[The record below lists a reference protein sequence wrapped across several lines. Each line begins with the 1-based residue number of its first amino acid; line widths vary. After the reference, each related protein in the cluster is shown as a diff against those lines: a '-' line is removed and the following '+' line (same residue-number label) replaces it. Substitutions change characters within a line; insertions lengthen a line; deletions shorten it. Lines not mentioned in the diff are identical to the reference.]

1 MEKNRYILGI
11 DPGNYKIGIAILDT
25 RNNTIIYKNITKIF
39 NFLDVIQTMIN
50 EYEIIKIVLGNGT
63 GYKKVLFLINSL
75 NSLQNFSKNLSVEII
90 SEHNTTFQA
99 RKLYINEAKNWL
111 AKLIRFIKSF
121 FIDID
126 DYSAIVILQKYLAN
140 LNKVKNI
147 NNIPNIETNKDNF

>member
-25 RNNTIIYKNITKIF
+25 KNNTIIYKNITKIF

-75 NSLQNFSKNLSVEII
+75 NSLQNFNKNLSVEII

-99 RKLYINEAKNWL
+99 RKLYVNEAKNWL

-140 LNKVKNI
+140 LNKIKNI
-147 NNIPNIETNKDNF
+147 NNIPNIETNKDNS

>member
-25 RNNTIIYKNITKIF
+25 KNNTIIYKNITKIF

-75 NSLQNFSKNLSVEII
+75 NSVQNFSKNLSIEII

-140 LNKVKNI
+140 LNKIKNI
-147 NNIPNIETNKDNF
+147 NNIPNIETNKDNS

>member
-140 LNKVKNI
+140 LNKIKNI
-147 NNIPNIETNKDNF
+147 NNIPNIETNKDNS

>member
-1 MEKNRYILGI
+1 MKKNRYILGI

-25 RNNTIIYKNITKIF
+25 KNNTIIYKNITKIF

-63 GYKKVLFLINSL
+63 GYKKILFLINSL

-140 LNKVKNI
+140 LNKIKNI

>member
-63 GYKKVLFLINSL
+63 GYKKILFLINSL

-140 LNKVKNI
+140 LNKIKNI

>member
-25 RNNTIIYKNITKIF
+25 KNNTIIYKNIIKIF

-63 GYKKVLFLINSL
+63 GYKKILFLINSL
-75 NSLQNFSKNLSVEII
+75 NSPQNFSKNLSVEII
-90 SEHNTTFQA
+90 NEHNTTFQA
-99 RKLYINEAKNWL
+99 RKLYVNEAKNWL

-140 LNKVKNI
+140 LNKIKNI

>member
-25 RNNTIIYKNITKIF
+25 KNNTIIYKNITKIF

-140 LNKVKNI
+140 LNKIKNI
-147 NNIPNIETNKDNF
+147 NNIPNIETNKDNS

>member
-63 GYKKVLFLINSL
+63 GYKKILFLINSL

-99 RKLYINEAKNWL
+99 RKLYVNEAKNWL

-126 DYSAIVILQKYLAN
+126 DYSAIVILQKYLSN

-147 NNIPNIETNKDNF
+147 NNIPNIETNKDNS

>member
-75 NSLQNFSKNLSVEII
+75 NSVQNFSKNLSIEII

>member
-25 RNNTIIYKNITKIF
+25 KNNTIIYKNIIKIF

-63 GYKKVLFLINSL
+63 GYKKILFLINSL

-99 RKLYINEAKNWL
+99 RKLYVNEAKNWL

-121 FIDID
+121 FIDVD

-140 LNKVKNI
+140 LNKIKNI
-147 NNIPNIETNKDNF
+147 NNIPNI

>member
-75 NSLQNFSKNLSVEII
+75 NSVQNFSKNLSVEII

>member
-11 DPGNYKIGIAILDT
+11 DPGNYKIGIAIFDT
-25 RNNTIIYKNITKIF
+25 KNNTIIYKNITKIF

-63 GYKKVLFLINSL
+63 GYKKILFLINSL
-75 NSLQNFSKNLSVEII
+75 NSLQNFSKNFSVEII

-126 DYSAIVILQKYLAN
+126 DYSAIVILQKYLSN
-140 LNKVKNI
+140 LNKIKNI
-147 NNIPNIETNKDNF
+147 NNIPNIETNKDNS

>member
-25 RNNTIIYKNITKIF
+25 KNNTIIYKNITKIF
-39 NFLDVIQTMIN
+39 NFLDVTQTMIN

-63 GYKKVLFLINSL
+63 GYKKILFLINSL

-140 LNKVKNI
+140 LNKIKNI
-147 NNIPNIETNKDNF
+147 NNIPNIETNKDNS

>member
-25 RNNTIIYKNITKIF
+25 KNNTIIYKNIIKIF

-63 GYKKVLFLINSL
+63 GYKKILFLINSL
-75 NSLQNFSKNLSVEII
+75 NSPQNFSKNLSVEII

-99 RKLYINEAKNWL
+99 RKLYVNEAKNWL

-126 DYSAIVILQKYLAN
+126 DYSAIVILQKYLVN
-140 LNKVKNI
+140 LNKIKNI

>member
-25 RNNTIIYKNITKIF
+25 KNNTIIYKNITKIF

-63 GYKKVLFLINSL
+63 GYKKILFLINSL
-75 NSLQNFSKNLSVEII
+75 NSLQNFSKNFSVEII

-140 LNKVKNI
+140 LNKIKNI
-147 NNIPNIETNKDNF
+147 NNITNIETNKDNS

>member
-1 MEKNRYILGI
+1 MKKNRYILGI

-25 RNNTIIYKNITKIF
+25 KNNTIIYKNITKIF

-63 GYKKVLFLINSL
+63 GYKKILFLINSL

-140 LNKVKNI
+140 LNKIKNI
-147 NNIPNIETNKDNF
+147 NNIPNIETNKDNS

>member
-25 RNNTIIYKNITKIF
+25 KNNTIIYKNITKIF

-63 GYKKVLFLINSL
+63 GYKKILFLINSL

-140 LNKVKNI
+140 LNKIKNI

>member
-25 RNNTIIYKNITKIF
+25 KNNTIIYKNIIKIF

-63 GYKKVLFLINSL
+63 GYKKILFLINSL

-99 RKLYINEAKNWL
+99 RKLYVNEAKNWL

-140 LNKVKNI
+140 LNKIKYI

>member
-25 RNNTIIYKNITKIF
+25 KNNTIIYKNIIKIF

-63 GYKKVLFLINSL
+63 GYKKILFLINSL
-75 NSLQNFSKNLSVEII
+75 NSLQNFSKNFSVEII

-99 RKLYINEAKNWL
+99 RKLYVNEAKNWL
-111 AKLIRFIKSF
+111 TKLIRFIKSF

-126 DYSAIVILQKYLAN
+126 DYSAIVILQKYLVN
-140 LNKVKNI
+140 LNKIKNI